1 MSAAEPKEAVRDENE
16 SGNGTDALGERFK
29 ERRMSAADS
38 KRMAM
43 RYALARRMK
52 QEMLS
57 ETQTRV
63 VSQQANQ
70 YSEFD
75 RKLQE
80 AEEKRRKA
88 RQNEERMLRDVQM
101 QKLRRAQNMRSSAE
115 QIDQQEYG
123 N

>member
-1 MSAAEPKEAVRDENE
+1 
-16 SGNGTDALGERFK
+16 
-29 ERRMSAADS
+29 MSAADS

-57 ETQTRV
+57 ETQSRV

-70 YSEFD
+70 YSELD

-80 AEEKRRKA
+80 AEEKRRIA
-88 RQNEERMLRDVQM
+88 RQNEERMLRDIQM
-101 QKLRRAQNMRSSAE
+101 QKVRRAQNMRSSAE
-115 QIDQQEYG
+115 QINQDFG